1 MAARPVVFIAFVAIL
16 VLLHFILHVAF
27 GLGQGAPDLV
37 TVAALIAARRLRGG
51 QAAALGFVLG
61 ILDDALA
68 ITSFGAS
75 ALALTV
81 VSYLGA
87 RSRDLFEGESLLYF
101 LVYLFLGTWL
111 TDTIV
116 LLVSPETLR
125 RTATSLLV
133 GLPLIALWTALAGV
147 AAVMFFRAATGERP

>member
-27 GLGQGAPDLV
+27 GLGQGAPDLL

-51 QAAALGFVLG
+51 QAAAFGFVLG

-133 GLPLIALWTALAGV
+133 GLPLIALWTALGGV